1 MPGIALAT
9 QVSARAEERFLRRL
23 PFIFGALTAGVV
35 LVAGVLVQAHVEG
48 RLTFDQTGYQARLSS
63 QVSHLQPELSFQLF
77 SPLLLSAGAISNDIQ
92 EVHNR
97 SRIRPL

>member
-63 QVSHLQPELSFQLF
+63 QVSPPSARIELPAFQ
-77 SPLLLSAGAISNDIQ
+77 SPAPQ
-92 EVHNR
+92 R
-97 SRIRPL
+97 WRYQ